1 MENDMRTIDKT
12 VMMVIELKRKIS
24 PSLFSNLRRNAL
36 KMRQH
41 LIIRH
46 DFTISEGKFTSLS
59 RSMPATGALR
69 RAMAACA
76 LLAAV
81 SLFAAGCS
89 QGEPEK
95 PAAEEQPSPPA
106 VSAVAEKA
114 PAAGQET
121 PPAEEPAEKHPAEE
135 PMDTGRD
142 ERPRSTSAPAPAP
155 VEVVEVRE
163 KTPPEVGYGVKSE
176 AQIMREK
183 EKKARI
189 GVLAPISG
197 ELEEYGADASNGA
210 ELASDERMDKGGIR
224 GMRFELLV
232 FDTRGKMRG
241 AQLGVEAFLAR
252 DVVAVV
258 GAATG
263 EVSFSANK
271 AINEGQLIMVSAGSR
286 RRLGDTGP
294 YNFRNTLDDAR
305 AVKKLIEYLAAEKG
319 WKRFALFTSLVNDYS
334 VKLSA
339 SFKGAI
345 YDKGLELTH
354 DLAVWDEGTT
364 YMTEEQTSVARQL
377 AKLKENTPDA
387 LIYTGDAVEGAEVA
401 SELRKLGLGV
411 PMVGSEDLMAP
422 EYVSLGPEAAGTVVY
437 GGFNANSADPKV
449 RAFVEKY
456 TERFGKPPS
465 RLAALSYD
473 AYNML
478 AEAIERAKSM
488 RPSHV
493 REALLSIKDF
503 HGVTGPAS
511 ISEDGEAVK
520 EPYIFELMKK
530 ENGEYDFVCV
540 KEPA

>member
-1 MENDMRTIDKT
+1 MRH
-12 VMMVIELKRKIS
+12 
-24 PSLFSNLRRNAL
+24 N
-36 KMRQH
+36 
-41 LIIRH
+41 
-46 DFTISEGKFTSLS
+46 FTIFERKFTSFHFKIAS
-59 RSMPATGALR
+59 RRVASASS
-69 RAMAACA
+69 A
-76 LLAAV
+76 LLLVAA
-81 SLFAAGCS
+81 LAAAGLSGC
-89 QGEPEK
+89 ETEK
-95 PAAEEQPSPPA
+95 PEAEKQPSQAGP
-106 VSAVAEKA
+106 SAVAEKA
-114 PAAGQET
+114 PGAEQET
-121 PPAEEPAEKHPAEE
+121 KPAEEPPESAPGE
-135 PMDTGRD
+135 
-142 ERPRSTSAPAPAP
+142 ERPRQEAAEPAPAPAP
-155 VEVVEVRE
+155 VETVEVRE

-197 ELEEYGADASNGA
+197 ELEEYGIDASNGA
-210 ELASDERMDKGGIR
+210 ELASDERMEKEGIKG
-224 GMRFELLV
+224 MEFELLV
-232 FDTRGKMRG
+232 FDTKGKMRG
-241 AQLGVEAFLAR
+241 AQLGVEAFLDR
-252 DVVAVV
+252 DVLAVV

-271 AINEGQLIMVSAGSR
+271 AVNEGQLIMISAGSR

-294 YNFRNTLDDAR
+294 YNFRNTMDDVR
-305 AVKKLIEYLAAEKG
+305 AIKKLIEHLAAERG
-319 WKRFALFTSLVNDYS
+319 WKKFALFTSLVNDYS

-339 SFKGAI
+339 SFKSAI
-345 YDKGLELTH
+345 YDQNLELTH

-387 LIYTGDAVEGAEVA
+387 LIYTGDAMEGAEVVT
-401 SELRKLGLGV
+401 ELRKLGLGI
-411 PMVGSEDLMAP
+411 PLVGSEDLMVS
-422 EYVSLGPEAAGTVVY
+422 EYTSIGPKAAGTVVY

-449 RAFVEKY
+449 RTFVEKY
-456 TERFGKPPS
+456 IKRFGKPPS

-503 HGVTGPAS
+503 HGVTGPTS

-520 EPYIFELMKK
+520 DPYIFELMKK
-530 ENGEYDFVCV
+530 ENGKYDFVCV